1 MAQNHEWAS
10 NFFNLVTSRL
20 PDLLTEYGEGK
31 ELVAFNKLGE
41 ELAAKDKEAK
51 AERAKQLQAELD
63 ELNGKPPK
71 KAEPPATDPVVPPA
85 EGSGGGKPEA
95 EAKPAKR

>member
-10 NFFNLVTSRL
+10 NFFNQVTSRL
-20 PDLLTEYGEGK
+20 PDLLTEHGEGK

-63 ELNGKPPK
+63 ELNGKTPK
-71 KAEPPATDPVVPPA
+71 KPEPAADAALAPPVPS
-85 EGSGGGKPEA
+85 EGKPEA
-95 EAKPAKR
+95 EAKPARR